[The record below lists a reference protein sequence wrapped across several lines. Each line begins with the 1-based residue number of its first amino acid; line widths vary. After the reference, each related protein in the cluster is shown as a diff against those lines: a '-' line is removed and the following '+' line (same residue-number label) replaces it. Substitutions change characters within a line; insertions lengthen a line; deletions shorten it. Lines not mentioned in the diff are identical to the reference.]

1 MKPLRLKMQAFGPY
15 VQEQIV
21 DFEKLARSGMFLIKG
36 PTGSGKTTI
45 FDAMTFALY
54 GGSSGDD
61 SKNKFGRNDLE
72 EWRCNQAEAAIPTE
86 VSFTFSV
93 REKTYV
99 FTRRLVPKRKNL
111 SPEYSAGAL
120 DENGVL
126 HPFFENP
133 KKDDLTRKAEA
144 LIGLTKEQFRQV
156 VLLPQG
162 QFERFLTASS
172 TEKEEILEK
181 IFDAQRWDSYAQR
194 FYEAAA
200 KRKAELDDERTEILR
215 SLADESV
222 SSLPELEERIGELS
236 ARREQNET
244 EKSAYDAEQKQAQL
258 NADIALAE
266 KFKPL
271 GQLLKTRD
279 ALLNQKE
286 EIDRDRALLERAT
299 RAEGLRQII
308 ADFERA
314 ENEYRTR
321 LGAEKRETAAL
332 PAAESA
338 AQTAAET
345 LACHT
350 SQSPVAQ
357 WQKQSGEYASKRMAY
372 QELSGLQQAYTKAWN
387 DLSVQRKAVQRA
399 EGALEKAVQDARNAY
414 EDYQKLDARERDART
429 RYYSGIYGEI
439 AAQLEENAPCPVCGS
454 LSHPNPARRAT
465 DSITKQDVEAAE
477 KAAKRAKDS
486 WQRLDKARES
496 AADRREQQAKTLA
509 AAQDIFNRAEAA
521 LKTAQASLID
531 GIPTLAQLN
540 QKIGELEGA
549 IAQYEQQ
556 TEKLRA
562 AAQQAAQRLSA
573 LQNSVKTAQGETQSA
588 QRVWE
593 AGKKALDDALTEN
606 GYREMQR
613 VKADLRTDEQ
623 RSALLEKI
631 SSYDGDVK
639 HNRETLEQTQQALHG
654 LTPPD
659 SSQFDA
665 RQREIQAQSDSFTKT
680 ETQLTTDIGRLTQK
694 QTALAGKQAHFDRHC
709 QQYTDDLEF
718 AKKLRGDSGIGLQR
732 YVLAI
737 LFQQVIG
744 EANRMLGKVHGGRYH
759 LYRSDD
765 KGKGNKRGLEL
776 KVYDNR
782 RPDTEG
788 RSVSM
793 LSGGEKFL
801 VSLAL
806 SIGMSTVAQKGGVQI
821 EALFIDEGFGTLDD
835 SSIHDAM
842 EVLESVRRSSGMIG
856 IISHVQLLESNIPT
870 HLEVVKSGSGSC
882 LRME

>member
-72 EWRCNQAEAAIPTE
+72 EWRCNQADDRMPTE

-111 SPEYSAGAL
+111 SPEYSAGVL
-120 DENGVL
+120 DESGVL

-200 KRKAELDDERTEILR
+200 KRKSELDDERTEILR
-215 SLADESV
+215 SLAEEKV

-236 ARREQNET
+236 ARREQNEA
-244 EKSAYDAEQKQAQL
+244 EKNAYDAEQKQAQL

-286 EIDRDRALLERAT
+286 EIDRDRALLERAN

-345 LACHT
+345 LARHT

-357 WQKQSGEYASKRMAY
+357 WQKQSGEYASKRTAY
-372 QELSGLQQAYTKAWN
+372 QELSDLQRAYTQAWN
-387 DLSVQRKAVQRA
+387 DLSSQQKAVQEA

-414 EDYQKLDARERDART
+414 EDYQTLDARERDART

-465 DSITKQDVEAAE
+465 DSVSKQDVEAAE
-477 KAAKRAKDS
+477 KTAKRAKDS
-486 WQRLDKARES
+486 WQRLDKAREN
-496 AADRREQQAKTLA
+496 AADWREQQKNALA
-509 AAQDIFNRAEAA
+509 AAQGIFNRAEAA

-531 GIPTLAQLN
+531 GIPTLAQLD
-540 QKIGELEGA
+540 QTIGALDDA
-549 IAQYEQQ
+549 IEQYEQQ

-562 AAQQAAQRLSA
+562 AAQKAAQKLSA
-573 LQNSVKTAQGETQSA
+573 LQNSVKTAQGESRSA
-588 QRVWE
+588 QRAWE
-593 AGKKALDDALTEN
+593 AGKKALDDALAEN
-606 GYREMQR
+606 GYHDMQR
-613 VKADLRTDEQ
+613 VKVDLRTDKQ
-623 RSALLEKI
+623 RSALAEKI

-639 HNRETLEQTQQALHG
+639 HNREALEQTQQALCG

-665 RQREIQAQSDSFTKT
+665 RQREIQAQRDSFAGT
-680 ETQLTTDIGRLTQK
+680 EVQLKTDIDRLTQK

-870 HLEVVKSGSGSC
+870 HLEVVKSGSGSY
-882 LRME
+882 LQME

>member
-15 VQEQIV
+15 VQEQTV

-111 SPEYSAGAL
+111 SPEYSAGEL
-120 DENGVL
+120 DESGVL

-194 FYEAAA
+194 FYEGAA

-215 SLADESV
+215 SLADEKV
-222 SSLPELEERIGELS
+222 STLAELEERIGELS

-244 EKSAYDAEQKQAQL
+244 EKNAYGAEQKQAQL

-286 EIDRDRALLERAT
+286 EIDRDRALLERAN

-345 LACHT
+345 LARHT
-350 SQSPVAQ
+350 GQSPVAQ
-357 WQKQSGEYASKRMAY
+357 WQKQSGEYASKRTAY
-372 QELSGLQQAYTKAWN
+372 QELSGLQQAYTQARN
-387 DLSVQRKAVQRA
+387 DLSVQQKAVQKA
-399 EGALEKAVQDARNAY
+399 EAALGKAVQDAKDAY

-486 WQRLDKARES
+486 WQRLDKAREN
-496 AADRREQQAKTLA
+496 AADWREQQAKTLA
-509 AAQDIFNRAEAA
+509 AVQDIFNRAEAA

-531 GIPTLAQLN
+531 GIPTLAQLD
-540 QKIGELEGA
+540 QKIGALEGA

-562 AAQQAAQRLSA
+562 AAQKAAQNLSA
-573 LQNSVKTAQGETQSA
+573 LQNSVKTARGESQSA
-588 QRVWE
+588 QTEWE
-593 AGKKALDDALTEN
+593 KRKKALDDALAEN
-606 GYREMQR
+606 GYREMQS
-613 VKADLRTDEQ
+613 VKADLRTDKQ
-623 RSALLEKI
+623 RSALAEKT

-639 HNRETLEQTQQALHG
+639 HNREALEQTKQALHG

-659 SSQFDA
+659 SSRFAA
-665 RQREIQAQSDSFTKT
+665 RQQEIQAQSGIFDRT
-680 ETQLTTDIGRLTQK
+680 EAQLNTDIDRLTQK
-694 QTALAGKQAHFDRHC
+694 QTALARKQAHFDRHC

-870 HLEVVKSGSGSC
+870 HLEVVKSDSGSC

>member
-72 EWRCNQAEAAIPTE
+72 EWRCNQADDRMPTE

-111 SPEYSAGAL
+111 SPEYSAGVL
-120 DENGVL
+120 DESGVL

-194 FYEAAA
+194 FYEGAA

-215 SLADESV
+215 SLADERV
-222 SSLPELEERIGELS
+222 SSLPELEERIRELS
-236 ARREQNET
+236 TRREQNEA
-244 EKSAYDAEQKQAQL
+244 EKKTYDAEQKQAQL

-271 GQLLKTRD
+271 GQLLKTRE

-286 EIDRDRALLERAT
+286 EIDRDRALLERAN

-308 ADFERA
+308 ADFERT

-345 LACHT
+345 LARHT

-357 WQKQSGEYASKRMAY
+357 WQKQSGEYASKRTAY
-372 QELSGLQQAYTKAWN
+372 QELSGLQRAYTQARA
-387 DLSVQRKAVQRA
+387 DLSSQQQAVQEA
-399 EGALEKAVQDARNAY
+399 EAALGKAVQDAKDAY

-454 LSHPNPARRAT
+454 LSHPNPAQRAT
-465 DSITKQDVEAAE
+465 GSVTKQDVEAAE

-486 WQRLDKARES
+486 WQRLDKAREN
-496 AADRREQQAKTLA
+496 AADWREQQAKTLT

-531 GIPTLAQLN
+531 GIPTLAQLD

-588 QRVWE
+588 QRAWE

-606 GYREMQR
+606 GYGEMQR
-613 VKADLRTDEQ
+613 VKADLRTDKQ

-631 SSYDGDVK
+631 SNYDRDVK
-639 HNRETLEQTQQALHG
+639 HNRENLKQTQQELQG

-659 SSQFDA
+659 SSQFLA
-665 RQREIQAQSDSFTKT
+665 RQREIQEQSGIFAKT
-680 ETQLTTDIGRLTQK
+680 EAQLKTDIDRLTQK

-870 HLEVVKSGSGSC
+870 HLEVVKSNSGSC

>member
-21 DFEKLARSGMFLIKG
+21 DFEKLAHSGMFLIKG

-111 SPEYSAGAL
+111 SPEYSAGVL
-120 DENGVL
+120 DESGVL

-133 KKDDLTRKAEA
+133 KKDDLTRKAET

-236 ARREQNET
+236 AQRAQNEA
-244 EKSAYDAEQKQAQL
+244 EKIAYGAEQKQAQL

-286 EIDRDRALLERAT
+286 EIDRDRALLERAN

-345 LACHT
+345 LARHT
-350 SQSPVAQ
+350 GQSPVAQ
-357 WQKQSGEYASKRMAY
+357 WQKQSGEYASKRTAY

-387 DLSVQRKAVQRA
+387 DLSVQQKAVQRA

-414 EDYQKLDARERDART
+414 ETYQALDARERDART

-486 WQRLDKARES
+486 WQRLDKAREN
-496 AADRREQQAKTLA
+496 AADWREQQTKTLA
-509 AAQDIFNRAEAA
+509 AVQDIFNRAEAA

-540 QKIGELEGA
+540 QKIGALEGA

-562 AAQQAAQRLSA
+562 AAQQADQELSA

-588 QRVWE
+588 QGVWE

-613 VKADLRTDEQ
+613 VKADLRTDKQ
-623 RSALLEKI
+623 RSALMEKI
-631 SSYDGDVK
+631 SNYDGEVK
-639 HNRETLEQTQQALHG
+639 HNREELEQTKQELQG

-659 SSQFDA
+659 SSQFAA
-665 RQREIQAQSDSFTKT
+665 RQREIQAQSGIFAKT
-680 ETQLTTDIGRLTQK
+680 EAQLNYDIGRLTQK

-870 HLEVVKSGSGSC
+870 HLEVVKSNSGSC

>member
-72 EWRCNQAEAAIPTE
+72 EWRCNQADDRMPTE

-99 FTRRLVPKRKNL
+99 FTRRLVPKRKNF

-120 DENGVL
+120 DESGVL

-194 FYEAAA
+194 FYEGAA

-222 SSLPELEERIGELS
+222 STLAELEERIRELS
-236 ARREQNET
+236 ARREQNEA
-244 EKSAYDAEQKQAQL
+244 EKIAYDAEQKQAQL

-271 GQLLKTRD
+271 GKLLKTRD

-286 EIDRDRALLERAT
+286 EIDRDRAQLGRAN

-345 LACHT
+345 LARHT

-357 WQKQSGEYASKRMAY
+357 WQKQSGEYASKRTAY
-372 QELSGLQQAYTKAWN
+372 QELSGLQQAYTQAWN
-387 DLSVQRKAVQRA
+387 DLSVQRKAVQKA
-399 EGALEKAVQDARNAY
+399 EEALGKAVQDARNAY
-414 EDYQKLDARERDART
+414 ETYQALDARERDART

-486 WQRLDKARES
+486 WQRLDKAREN
-496 AADRREQQAKTLA
+496 AADWREQQAKTLA

-540 QKIGELEGA
+540 QKIGALEGA
-549 IAQYEQQ
+549 IAQYERQ

-562 AAQQAAQRLSA
+562 AAKKADQELSA

-588 QRVWE
+588 QTAWE
-593 AGKKALDDALTEN
+593 AGKKALEDALAEN
-606 GYREMQR
+606 GYREMQS
-613 VKADLRTDEQ
+613 VKADLRTDKQ
-623 RSALLEKI
+623 RSALAEKI

-639 HNRETLEQTQQALHG
+639 HNRENLAQTQQALHG

-659 SSQFDA
+659 SSRFAA
-665 RQREIQAQSDSFTKT
+665 RQQEIQAQRDIFT
-680 ETQLTTDIGRLTQK
+680 ETGTQLNKDIGRLTQK

-870 HLEVVKSGSGSC
+870 HLEVVKSDSGSC

>member
-15 VQEQIV
+15 VQEQTV

-111 SPEYSAGAL
+111 SPEYSAGVL

-194 FYEAAA
+194 FYEGAA

-215 SLADESV
+215 SLADEKV
-222 SSLPELEERIGELS
+222 STLAELEERIGELS
-236 ARREQNET
+236 ARREQNEA
-244 EKSAYDAEQKQAQL
+244 EKIAYGAEQKQAQL

-286 EIDRDRALLERAT
+286 EIDRDRALLERAN

-338 AQTAAET
+338 AQTAAEA
-345 LACHT
+345 LARHT

-357 WQKQSGEYASKRMAY
+357 WQKQSGEYASKRTAY
-372 QELSGLQQAYTKAWN
+372 QELSGLQQAYTQAWN
-387 DLSVQRKAVQRA
+387 DLSVQQKAVQRA

-414 EDYQKLDARERDART
+414 KDYQKLDARERDART

-486 WQRLDKARES
+486 WQRLDKAREN
-496 AADRREQQAKTLA
+496 AADWREQQAKTLA
-509 AAQDIFNRAEAA
+509 AVQDIFNRAEAA

-531 GIPTLAQLN
+531 GIPTLAQLD
-540 QKIGELEGA
+540 QKIGALDGA

-562 AAQQAAQRLSA
+562 AAKKADQELSA

-593 AGKKALDDALTEN
+593 AGKKALEDALTEN

-613 VKADLRTDEQ
+613 VKADLRTDKQ
-623 RSALLEKI
+623 RSALAEKI

-639 HNRETLEQTQQALHG
+639 HNRETLAQTQQALCG

-659 SSQFDA
+659 SSRFAA
-665 RQREIQAQSDSFTKT
+665 RQQEIQAQSGIFAKT
-680 ETQLTTDIGRLTQK
+680 EAQLKTDIDRLTQK

-806 SIGMSTVAQKGGVQI
+806 SIGMSTVAQRGGVQI

>member
-120 DENGVL
+120 DESGVL

-215 SLADESV
+215 SLADEKV
-222 SSLPELEERIGELS
+222 STLAELEERIEELS
-236 ARREQNET
+236 ARREQNEA
-244 EKSAYDAEQKQAQL
+244 EKIAYDAEQKQAQL

-286 EIDRDRALLERAT
+286 EIDRDRALLERAN

-321 LGAEKRETAAL
+321 LEAEKRETENL
-332 PAAESA
+332 PKAERN

-345 LACHT
+345 LARHT

-357 WQKQSGEYASKRMAY
+357 WQKQSGEYASKRTAY
-372 QELSGLQQAYTKAWN
+372 QELSGLQQAYTKARA
-387 DLSVQRKAVQRA
+387 DLSSQQQAVQKA
-399 EGALEKAVQDARNAY
+399 EGALGKAAQDARNAY
-414 EDYQKLDARERDART
+414 EDYQKLDARERDVRT

-486 WQRLDKARES
+486 WQRLDKAREN
-496 AADRREQQAKTLA
+496 AADWREQQAKTLA
-509 AAQDIFNRAEAA
+509 AAQDIFNRAEMA

-540 QKIGELEGA
+540 QKIGALEGA

-562 AAQQAAQRLSA
+562 AAQKADQELSA
-573 LQNSVKTAQGETQSA
+573 LQNSVKTAQGESRSA

-593 AGKKALDDALTEN
+593 AGKKALDDALAEN
-606 GYREMQR
+606 GYREMQC
-613 VKADLRTDEQ
+613 VKADLRTDKQ
-623 RSALLEKI
+623 RSALAEKI

-639 HNRETLEQTQQALHG
+639 HNRETLEQTQQALCG

-659 SSQFDA
+659 SSRFAA
-665 RQREIQAQSDSFTKT
+665 RQREIQAQSDSFTKM
-680 ETQLTTDIGRLTQK
+680 EAQLNTDIGRLTQK

>member
-72 EWRCNQAEAAIPTE
+72 EWRCNQADDRMPTE

-120 DENGVL
+120 DESGVL

-215 SLADESV
+215 SLADEKV
-222 SSLPELEERIGELS
+222 SSLPELEARIGELS
-236 ARREQNET
+236 TRREQNEA
-244 EKSAYDAEQKQAQL
+244 EKIAYDAEQKQAQL

-286 EIDRDRALLERAT
+286 EIDRDRALLERAN

-345 LACHT
+345 LARHT

-357 WQKQSGEYASKRMAY
+357 WQKQSGEYASKRTAY
-372 QELSGLQQAYTKAWN
+372 QELEELQRSFRLAKQKQEAQQKKM
-387 DLSVQRKAVQRA
+387 QEA
-399 EGALEKAVQDARNAY
+399 EAALEKAVQDARNAY
-414 EDYQKLDARERDART
+414 ETYQALDTRERDART

-486 WQRLDKARES
+486 WQRLDKAREN
-496 AADRREQQAKTLA
+496 AADWREQQAKTLA
-509 AAQDIFNRAEAA
+509 AVQDIFNRAEAA

-556 TEKLRA
+556 TEKLLA
-562 AAQQAAQRLSA
+562 AAKKADQELSA

-593 AGKKALDDALTEN
+593 AGKKAMEDALAEN
-606 GYREMQR
+606 GYCEMQR
-613 VKADLRTDEQ
+613 VKADLRTDKQ
-623 RSALLEKI
+623 RSALAEKI

-639 HNRETLEQTQQALHG
+639 HNRETLEQTQQALCG

-659 SSQFDA
+659 SSRFAA
-665 RQREIQAQSDSFTKT
+665 RQQEIQEQRDSFTKM
-680 ETQLTTDIGRLTQK
+680 ETQLNKDIDRLTQK

>member
-1 MKPLRLKMQAFGPY
+1 MKPLCLKMQAFGPY

-72 EWRCNQAEAAIPTE
+72 EWRCNQADDRMPTE

-111 SPEYSAGAL
+111 SPEYSAGVL
-120 DENGVL
+120 DESGVL

-133 KKDDLTRKAEA
+133 KKDDLTRKAEE
-144 LIGLTKEQFRQV
+144 LIGLTKEQFRKV

-200 KRKAELDDERTEILR
+200 KRKAELDEERTEILR
-215 SLADESV
+215 SLADEKV
-222 SSLPELEERIGELS
+222 STLPELEERIGALS
-236 ARREQNET
+236 ARREQNEA
-244 EKSAYDAEQKQAQL
+244 EKNAYDAEQKQAQL

-286 EIDRDRALLERAT
+286 EIDRDRALLERAN

-314 ENEYRTR
+314 ENEYHTR

-345 LACHT
+345 LARHT
-350 SQSPVAQ
+350 GQSPVAQ
-357 WQKQSGEYASKRMAY
+357 WQKQSGEYASKRTAY
-372 QELSGLQQAYTKAWN
+372 QELSGLQRTYTQAWN
-387 DLSVQRKAVQRA
+387 DLSVQQKAVQRA

-439 AAQLEENAPCPVCGS
+439 AAQLGENAPCPVCGS
-454 LSHPNPARRAT
+454 LSHPSPARRAT

-486 WQRLDKARES
+486 WQRLDKAREN
-496 AADRREQQAKTLA
+496 AADWREQQAKTLA

-540 QKIGELEGA
+540 QKIGELDGA

-562 AAQQAAQRLSA
+562 AAKKADQELSA

-593 AGKKALDDALTEN
+593 AGKKALDDALAES
-606 GYREMQR
+606 GYCEMQR
-613 VKADLRTDEQ
+613 VKADLRTDKQ

-631 SSYDGDVK
+631 SNYDRDVK
-639 HNRETLEQTQQALHG
+639 HNRENLKQTQQELQG

-659 SSQFDA
+659 SSQFAA

-680 ETQLTTDIGRLTQK
+680 ETQLNKDIGRLTQK

-765 KGKGNKRGLEL
+765 KGRGNKRGLEL

-870 HLEVVKSGSGSC
+870 HLEVVKSDSGSC

>member
-72 EWRCNQAEAAIPTE
+72 EWRCNQADDRMPTE

-93 REKTYV
+93 REKTYA

-120 DENGVL
+120 DESGVL

-194 FYEAAA
+194 FYEGAA

-215 SLADESV
+215 SLADEKV
-222 SSLPELEERIGELS
+222 STLAELEERIGELS
-236 ARREQNET
+236 ARREQNEA
-244 EKSAYDAEQKQAQL
+244 EKIAYGAEQKQAQL

-286 EIDRDRALLERAT
+286 EIDRDRALLERAN

-338 AQTAAET
+338 AQTAAEA
-345 LACHT
+345 LARHT

-357 WQKQSGEYASKRMAY
+357 WQKQSGEYASKRTAY
-372 QELSGLQQAYTKAWN
+372 QKLSGLQQAYTQAWN
-387 DLSVQRKAVQRA
+387 DLSVQQKAVQRA

-465 DSITKQDVEAAE
+465 DSVTKQDVEAAE

-486 WQRLDKARES
+486 WQRLDKAREN
-496 AADRREQQAKTLA
+496 AADWREQQTKTLTA
-509 AAQDIFNRAEAA
+509 VQDIFNRAEAA
-521 LKTAQASLID
+521 LKTAQDSLID
-531 GIPTLAQLN
+531 GIPTLAQLD
-540 QKIGELEGA
+540 QKIRALEGA

-556 TEKLRA
+556 TETLLA
-562 AAQQAAQRLSA
+562 AAKQADQELSA

-613 VKADLRTDEQ
+613 VKADLRTDKQ

-631 SSYDGDVK
+631 SNYDRDVK
-639 HNRETLEQTQQALHG
+639 HNRENLEQTQQALCG

-659 SSQFDA
+659 SSQFAA
-665 RQREIQAQSDSFTKT
+665 RQQEIQAQRDSFTKM
-680 ETQLTTDIGRLTQK
+680 ETQLNKDIGRLTQK

-870 HLEVVKSGSGSC
+870 HLEVLKSDSGSC

>member
-15 VQEQIV
+15 VQEQTV

-120 DENGVL
+120 DESGVL

-222 SSLPELEERIGELS
+222 STLAELEARIGELS
-236 ARREQNET
+236 AQREQNEA
-244 EKSAYDAEQKQAQL
+244 EKKTYDAEQKQAQL

-279 ALLNQKE
+279 DLLSQKE
-286 EIDRDRALLERAT
+286 EIDRDRALLERAN

-345 LACHT
+345 LARHT

-357 WQKQSGEYASKRMAY
+357 WQKQSGEYASKRTAY

-387 DLSVQRKAVQRA
+387 DLSVQQKAVQRA

-414 EDYQKLDARERDART
+414 ETYQALDARERDART

-486 WQRLDKARES
+486 WQRLDKAREN
-496 AADRREQQAKTLA
+496 AADWREQQTKTLA

-531 GIPTLAQLN
+531 GIPTLAQLD
-540 QKIGELEGA
+540 QKIRELDGA

-562 AAQQAAQRLSA
+562 AAKKADQELSA

-593 AGKKALDDALTEN
+593 AGKKALEDALAEN

-613 VKADLRTDEQ
+613 VKADLRTDKQ
-623 RSALLEKI
+623 RSALAEKI

-639 HNRETLEQTQQALHG
+639 HNRETLEQTQQALCG

-659 SSQFDA
+659 SSRFAA
-665 RQREIQAQSDSFTKT
+665 RQREIQERRDIFTKT
-680 ETQLTTDIGRLTQK
+680 GTQLNKDIDRLTQK

-842 EVLESVRRSSGMIG
+842 DVLESVRRSSGMIG

>member
-15 VQEQIV
+15 VREQIV

-111 SPEYSAGAL
+111 SPEYSAGEL
-120 DENGVL
+120 DESGVL

-215 SLADESV
+215 SLADEKV

-236 ARREQNET
+236 AQREQNEA
-244 EKSAYDAEQKQAQL
+244 EKIAYGAEQKQAQL

-279 ALLNQKE
+279 ALLSQKE
-286 EIDRDRALLERAT
+286 EIDRDRAQLERAN
-299 RAEGLRQII
+299 RAEGLRPML
-308 ADFERA
+308 ADFQRA
-314 ENEYRTR
+314 EQELEKRGNALKRTEKK
-321 LGAEKRETAAL
+321 LPEAEK
-332 PAAESA
+332 A
-338 AQTAAET
+338 AQAAQHALTQQEEN
-345 LACHT
+345 
-350 SQSPVAQ
+350 SPVAG
-357 WQKQSGEYASKRMAY
+357 WQKQSGELAARRTAY
-372 QELSGLQQAYTKAWN
+372 QEMEKLQKRFRLAKQKLEAQQKKMQA
-387 DLSVQRKAVQRA
+387 A
-399 EGALEKAVQDARNAY
+399 EKMLETAAGAAKSAY
-414 EDYQKLDARERDART
+414 EDYQALDARERDART
-429 RYYSGIYGEI
+429 RYYSGIYGEL

-477 KAAKRAKDS
+477 QATEMGKRI
-486 WQRLDKARES
+486 WQTREQARTE
-496 AADRREQQAKTLA
+496 AQQQREQQNEALA
-509 AAQDIFNRAEAA
+509 AALNDFRNGEAA
-521 LKTAQASLID
+521 LGSAQSHLLV
-531 GIPTLAQLN
+531 GISTLEALD
-540 QKIGELEGA
+540 
-549 IAQYEQQ
+549 
-556 TEKLRA
+556 EKLRA
-562 AAQQAAQRLSA
+562 LDATIKQYEAQTKQRRADSSRAEQQLTALRESLENDRREWEKAQQVYGEARAAIQGA
-573 LQNSVKTAQGETQSA
+573 LAEKGYGSLE
-588 QRVWE
+588 E
-593 AGKKALDDALTEN
+593 AINNLCTDD
-606 GYREMQR
+606 
-613 VKADLRTDEQ
+613 Q
-623 RSALLEKI
+623 RSALVKKI
-631 SSYDGDVK
+631 SQYDRDVER
-639 HNRETLEQTQQALHG
+639 NRENLEQTQQALCG

-665 RQREIQAQSDSFTKT
+665 RQREIQAQRDSFAGT
-680 ETQLTTDIGRLTQK
+680 EVQLKTDIDRLTQK

-870 HLEVVKSGSGSC
+870 HLEVVKSDSGSC

>member
-111 SPEYSAGAL
+111 SPEYSAGVL
-120 DENGVL
+120 DESGVL

-215 SLADESV
+215 SLADEKV
-222 SSLPELEERIGELS
+222 STLPELEERIEELS
-236 ARREQNET
+236 TRREQNET
-244 EKSAYDAEQKQAQL
+244 EKIAYDAEQKQAQL

-286 EIDRDRALLERAT
+286 EIDRDRALLERAN

-338 AQTAAET
+338 AQTAAEA
-345 LACHT
+345 LARHT

-357 WQKQSGEYASKRMAY
+357 WQKQSGEYASKRTAY
-372 QELSGLQQAYTKAWN
+372 QELSGLQQAYTQAWN

-399 EGALEKAVQDARNAY
+399 EGALEKAVQDAKNAY

-486 WQRLDKARES
+486 WQRLDKAREN
-496 AADRREQQAKTLA
+496 AADWREQQAKTLA

-562 AAQQAAQRLSA
+562 AAQKAAQELSA

-593 AGKKALDDALTEN
+593 AGKKALDDALAEN

-613 VKADLRTDEQ
+613 VKADLRTDKQ
-623 RSALLEKI
+623 RSALAEKI

-639 HNRETLEQTQQALHG
+639 HNREALEQTQQTLCG

-659 SSQFDA
+659 SSRFAA
-665 RQREIQAQSDSFTKT
+665 RQQEIQAQRDIFT
-680 ETQLTTDIGRLTQK
+680 ETGTQLNKDIGRLTQK
-694 QTALAGKQAHFDRHC
+694 QTALARKQAHFDRHC

-870 HLEVVKSGSGSC
+870 HLEVVKSGSGSY
-882 LRME
+882 LQME

>member
-72 EWRCNQAEAAIPTE
+72 EWRCNQADDRMPTE

-194 FYEAAA
+194 FYDGAA

-215 SLADESV
+215 SLAEEKV

-244 EKSAYDAEQKQAQL
+244 EKIAYDAEQKQAQL

-279 ALLNQKE
+279 DLLNQKE
-286 EIDRDRALLERAT
+286 EIDRDRALLERAN

-321 LGAEKRETAAL
+321 LEAEKREAAAL

-338 AQTAAET
+338 AQTAAEA
-345 LACHT
+345 LARHT
-350 SQSPVAQ
+350 GQSPVAQ
-357 WQKQSGEYASKRMAY
+357 WQKQSGEYASKRTAY
-372 QELSGLQQAYTKAWN
+372 QELSGLQRAYTQAWN
-387 DLSVQRKAVQRA
+387 DLSIQKKAVQAA
-399 EGALEKAVQDARNAY
+399 EEALGKAVQDARNAY
-414 EDYQKLDARERDART
+414 EAYQTLDARERDART

-465 DSITKQDVEAAE
+465 DSVSKQDVEAAE
-477 KAAKRAKDS
+477 KTAKRAKDN
-486 WQRLDKARES
+486 WQRLDKARET
-496 AADRREQQAKTLA
+496 AADRREQQNEALT
-509 AAQDIFNRAEAA
+509 AAQGIFNRAEAA

-531 GIPTLAQLN
+531 GIPTLAQLD
-540 QKIGELEGA
+540 QKIGALDDA
-549 IAQYEQQ
+549 IAQYERQ
-556 TEKLRA
+556 TEKLRT
-562 AAQQAAQRLSA
+562 AAQKAAQKLSA
-573 LQNSVKTAQGETQSA
+573 LQNSVKTAQGESQSA

-613 VKADLRTDEQ
+613 VKADLRTDKQ
-623 RSALLEKI
+623 RSALAEKI

-639 HNRETLEQTQQALHG
+639 HNRAALAQTQQALCG

-659 SSQFDA
+659 SSQFAA
-665 RQREIQAQSDSFTKT
+665 RQREIQEQRDSFTKM
-680 ETQLTTDIGRLTQK
+680 ETQLNKDIGRLTQK

>member
-72 EWRCNQAEAAIPTE
+72 EWRCNQADDRMPTE

-99 FTRRLVPKRKNL
+99 FARRLVPKRKNL

-120 DENGVL
+120 DESGVL

-194 FYEAAA
+194 FYEGAA
-200 KRKAELDDERTEILR
+200 KRKAELDEERTEILR
-215 SLADESV
+215 SLADEKV
-222 SSLPELEERIGELS
+222 STLPELEERIRELS
-236 ARREQNET
+236 TRREQNEA
-244 EKSAYDAEQKQAQL
+244 EKIAYDAEQKQAQL

-271 GQLLKTRD
+271 GKLLKTRD
-279 ALLNQKE
+279 DLLSQKE
-286 EIDRDRALLERAT
+286 EIDRDRALLERAN

-345 LACHT
+345 LARHT
-350 SQSPVAQ
+350 SQSLVAQ
-357 WQKQSGEYASKRMAY
+357 WQKQSGEYASKRTAY

-387 DLSVQRKAVQRA
+387 DLSVQQKAVQRA

-486 WQRLDKARES
+486 WQRLDKAREN
-496 AADRREQQAKTLA
+496 AADWREQQAKTLA
-509 AAQDIFNRAEAA
+509 AVQDIFNRAETA

-531 GIPTLAQLN
+531 GIPTLAQLD
-540 QKIGELEGA
+540 QKIRALEGA

-556 TEKLRA
+556 TETLRA
-562 AAQQAAQRLSA
+562 AAKQADQELSA

-593 AGKKALDDALTEN
+593 AGKKALDDALAEN

-613 VKADLRTDEQ
+613 VKADLRTDKQ

-631 SSYDGDVK
+631 SNYDRDVK
-639 HNRETLEQTQQALHG
+639 HNREALAQTQQALHG

-659 SSQFDA
+659 SSRFAA
-665 RQREIQAQSDSFTKT
+665 RQREIQAQRDIFT
-680 ETQLTTDIGRLTQK
+680 ETGTQLNKDIGRLTQK

>member
-15 VQEQIV
+15 VQEQTV

-72 EWRCNQAEAAIPTE
+72 EWRCNQADDRMPTE

-120 DENGVL
+120 DESGVL

-144 LIGLTKEQFRQV
+144 LIGLTKEQFRLV

-215 SLADESV
+215 SLAEESV
-222 SSLPELEERIGELS
+222 STLAELEERIGELS
-236 ARREQNET
+236 TRREQNEA
-244 EKSAYDAEQKQAQL
+244 EKKTYDAEQKQAQL

-286 EIDRDRALLERAT
+286 EIDRDRALLERAN

-345 LACHT
+345 LARHT
-350 SQSPVAQ
+350 GQSPVAQ
-357 WQKQSGEYASKRMAY
+357 WQKQSGEYASKRTAY

-387 DLSVQRKAVQRA
+387 DLSVQQKAVQRA

-486 WQRLDKARES
+486 WQRLDKAREN
-496 AADRREQQAKTLA
+496 AADWREQQAKTLA

-531 GIPTLAQLN
+531 GIPTLAQLD

-606 GYREMQR
+606 GYCEMQS
-613 VKADLRTDEQ
+613 VKADLRTDKQ
-623 RSALLEKI
+623 RSALAEKI

-639 HNRETLEQTQQALHG
+639 HNREALAQTQQALHG

-659 SSQFDA
+659 SSRFAA
-665 RQREIQAQSDSFTKT
+665 RQREIQEQRDSFTKM
-680 ETQLTTDIGRLTQK
+680 ETQLNKDIGRLTQK
-694 QTALAGKQAHFDRHC
+694 QTALARKQAHFDRHC

-870 HLEVVKSGSGSC
+870 HLEVVKSNSGSC

>member
-1 MKPLRLKMQAFGPY
+1 MKPLRLKIQAFGPY
-15 VQEQIV
+15 VQEQTV

-72 EWRCNQAEAAIPTE
+72 EWRCNQADDRMPTE

-120 DENGVL
+120 DESGVL
-126 HPFFENP
+126 HPFLENP

-181 IFDAQRWDSYAQR
+181 IFDAQRWDSYARR

-215 SLADESV
+215 SLADEKV
-222 SSLPELEERIGELS
+222 SSLPELEARIGELS
-236 ARREQNET
+236 ARREQNEA
-244 EKSAYDAEQKQAQL
+244 EKIAYDAEQKQAQL

-286 EIDRDRALLERAT
+286 EIDRDRALLERAN

-321 LGAEKRETAAL
+321 LEAEKRETAAL

-345 LACHT
+345 LARHT

-357 WQKQSGEYASKRMAY
+357 WQKQSGEYASKRTAY

-387 DLSVQRKAVQRA
+387 DLSVQQKAVQRA

-486 WQRLDKARES
+486 WQRLDKAREN
-496 AADRREQQAKTLA
+496 AADWREQQTKTLA

-540 QKIGELEGA
+540 QKIGELDGA

-562 AAQQAAQRLSA
+562 AVQQAAQRLSA

-593 AGKKALDDALTEN
+593 AGKKDLEDALAEN

-613 VKADLRTDEQ
+613 VKADLRTDKQ
-623 RSALLEKI
+623 RSALAEKI

-639 HNRETLEQTQQALHG
+639 HNREALEQTQQALCG

-659 SSQFDA
+659 SSQFAA
-665 RQREIQAQSDSFTKT
+665 RQQEIQAQRDSFTKM
-680 ETQLTTDIGRLTQK
+680 ETQLNKDIGRLTQK

-765 KGKGNKRGLEL
+765 KGRGNKRGLEL

-870 HLEVVKSGSGSC
+870 HLEVVKSDSGSC

>member
-15 VQEQIV
+15 VQEQTV

-72 EWRCNQAEAAIPTE
+72 EWRCNQADDRMPTE

-120 DENGVL
+120 DESGVL

-215 SLADESV
+215 SLAEESV
-222 SSLPELEERIGELS
+222 STLAELEERIGELS
-236 ARREQNET
+236 TRREQNEA
-244 EKSAYDAEQKQAQL
+244 EKKTYDAEQKQAQL

-286 EIDRDRALLERAT
+286 EIDRDRALLERAN

-345 LACHT
+345 LARHT
-350 SQSPVAQ
+350 GQSPVAQ
-357 WQKQSGEYASKRMAY
+357 WQKQSGEYASKRTAY

-387 DLSVQRKAVQRA
+387 DLSVQQKAVQRA

-486 WQRLDKARES
+486 WQRLDKAREN
-496 AADRREQQAKTLA
+496 AADWREQQAKTLA

-531 GIPTLAQLN
+531 GIPTLAQLD

-606 GYREMQR
+606 GYCEMQS
-613 VKADLRTDEQ
+613 VKADLRTDKQ
-623 RSALLEKI
+623 RSALAEKI

-639 HNRETLEQTQQALHG
+639 HNREALAQTQQALHG

-659 SSQFDA
+659 SSRFAA
-665 RQREIQAQSDSFTKT
+665 RQREIQEQRDSFTKM
-680 ETQLTTDIGRLTQK
+680 ETQLNKDIGRLTQK
-694 QTALAGKQAHFDRHC
+694 QTALARKQAHFDRHC

-870 HLEVVKSGSGSC
+870 HLEVVKSNSGSC

>member
-72 EWRCNQAEAAIPTE
+72 EWRCNQADDRMPTE

-120 DENGVL
+120 DESGVL

-215 SLADESV
+215 SLAEEKV
-222 SSLPELEERIGELS
+222 SSLPELEERIRELS
-236 ARREQNET
+236 TRREQNEA
-244 EKSAYDAEQKQAQL
+244 EKKTYDAEQKQAQL

-271 GQLLKTRD
+271 GQLLKTRE

-286 EIDRDRALLERAT
+286 EIDRDRALLERAN

-321 LGAEKRETAAL
+321 LEAEKRETAAL

-345 LACHT
+345 LVRHT

-357 WQKQSGEYASKRMAY
+357 WQKQSGEYASKRTAY

-387 DLSVQRKAVQRA
+387 DLSVQRKAVQSA

-486 WQRLDKARES
+486 WQRLDKAREN
-496 AADRREQQAKTLA
+496 AADWREQQTKTLA
-509 AAQDIFNRAEAA
+509 AVQDIFNRAEMA

-588 QRVWE
+588 QRAWE

-613 VKADLRTDEQ
+613 VKADLRTDKQ
-623 RSALLEKI
+623 RSALAEKI

-639 HNRETLEQTQQALHG
+639 HNREALAQTQQALCG

-665 RQREIQAQSDSFTKT
+665 RQREIQAQSGIFAKT
-680 ETQLTTDIGRLTQK
+680 EAQLKTDINRLTQK

-870 HLEVVKSGSGSC
+870 HLEVVKSGSGSY
-882 LRME
+882 LQME